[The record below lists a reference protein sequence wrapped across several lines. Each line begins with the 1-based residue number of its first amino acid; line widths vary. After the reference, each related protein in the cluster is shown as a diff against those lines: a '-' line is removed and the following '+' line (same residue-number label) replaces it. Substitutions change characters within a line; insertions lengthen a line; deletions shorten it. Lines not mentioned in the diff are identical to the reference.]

1 MVRCPLWM
9 DHVPAFMSLPM
20 SISRITLDPNICHG
34 KPCVRGLRYP
44 VTFVLDLLGSG
55 MSPVEILSDY
65 PDLESDDIQACLQFA
80 ARLSDFKSVAR
91 ATA

>member
-1 MVRCPLWM
+1 
-9 DHVPAFMSLPM
+9 MSLPM